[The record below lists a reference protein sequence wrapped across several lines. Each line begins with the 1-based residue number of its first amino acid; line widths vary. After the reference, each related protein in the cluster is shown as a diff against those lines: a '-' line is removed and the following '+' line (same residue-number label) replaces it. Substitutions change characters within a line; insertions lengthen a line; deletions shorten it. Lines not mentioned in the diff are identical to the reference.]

1 MQIKHSPRDFRVSE
15 LLDYKADP
23 AGEFYVHLL
32 RKVKMDTQDAL
43 SLISRLGRVPREDI
57 AFAGLKDRQGETEQ
71 WISIR
76 GRRVELQEP
85 GLNLVFKGR
94 TAQPIHSK
102 QSRGNRFHVVLRGL
116 SPATARSIQTA
127 LPNLAKRGYV
137 NYFDDQRFGCL
148 RHGQGFP
155 MRDVLAGRYEKALQR
170 LIARPSPVAE
180 GGDTKLKT
188 ILKER
193 WGDWEVC
200 ARIARGPVYQPVLRH
215 LVRKPSD
222 FAGAIQQLNTRTRL
236 IQSFAY
242 QSYIWNRAVSSL
254 LDELVPSKSQIH
266 LESLM
271 GALTSF
277 RAPSDELAGVVG
289 QLATPLYAPDG
300 EGGDPRFQ
308 SEVLRWLHSE
318 QLTPEKCRRNTLP
331 GMVWR
336 EEPRELLVLPQNVY
350 CNRPEDDGRLRGV
363 KKVEIAFSLPRGVY
377 ATMLIKHLIAEVGGA
392 RGGSGVSSAPR
403 ENRSSR
409 RGAGHE

>member
-1 MQIKHSPRDFRVSE
+1 MHYKHSPRDFRVSE
-15 LLDYKADP
+15 LLDYEEDP
-23 AGEFYVHLL
+23 KGEFYVHLL

-43 SLISRLGRVPREDI
+43 SLISRLGQVPREDI

-76 GRRVELQEP
+76 GRRVELKEP
-85 GLNLVFKGR
+85 GLFLEFRGR
-94 TAQPIHSK
+94 TARPIHSK
-102 QSRGNRFHVVLRGL
+102 QSRGNRFHIVLRGL
-116 SPATARSIQTA
+116 APATARAIQTT
-127 LPNLAKRGYV
+127 LPSLAARGYV

-155 MRDVLAGRYEKALQR
+155 MRDVLSGRYEKALQR
-170 LIARPSPVAE
+170 LIARPSPVAQ
-180 GGDTKLKT
+180 GGDTQLKN

-215 LVRKPSD
+215 LVRKPQD
-222 FAGAIQQLNTRTRL
+222 FAGAIQKLNTRTRL
-236 IQSFAY
+236 IQSYAY

-254 LDELVPSKSQIH
+254 LDELVPRKAQIK

-271 GALTSF
+271 GELTSF
-277 RAPSDELAGVVG
+277 RASPAELDGV
-289 QLATPLYAPDG
+289 LSRIDTPLYAPDG
-300 EGGDPRFQ
+300 QGGDPRFQ
-308 SEVLRWLHSE
+308 SEVLRWLRSE

-363 KKVEIAFSLPRGVY
+363 KKVEVAFSLPRGVY
-377 ATMLIKHLIAEVGGA
+377 ATMLIKHLFAEAAGA
-392 RGGSGVSSAPR
+392 NRDVPSNPVRHRSAPR
-403 ENRSSR
+403 SLE
-409 RGAGHE
+409 HE